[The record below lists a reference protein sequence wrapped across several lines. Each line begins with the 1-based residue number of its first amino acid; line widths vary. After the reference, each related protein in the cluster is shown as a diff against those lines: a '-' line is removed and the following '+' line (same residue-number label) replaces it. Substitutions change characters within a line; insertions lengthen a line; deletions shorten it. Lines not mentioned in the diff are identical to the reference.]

1 MLGTLNQSSWVN
13 SIAAG
18 VVEREVRRQID
29 FNRMRKFVRT
39 RLQALKAESPAVALL
54 AEFLK
59 MLAGSMLAF
68 FMMNWTLGR
77 FLHVRPLLLFPVL
90 GLIYSAQA
98 TYHKYRLSAN
108 PSYRIPKCKCAG
120 RRNDGTESVLRSS
133 HSAWLGVPNSLFAA
147 VIYAGLLTAVFFHQG
162 NAINALVTVLIV
174 ASAYLSYVMI
184 RKVSALCGTCINI
197 SALNVLILL
206 QLLR

>member
-1 MLGTLNQSSWVN
+1 MLGTVNQGSWVN
-13 SIAAG
+13 SIASG
-18 VVEREVRRQID
+18 VAEREVRRQLN
-29 FNRMRKFVRT
+29 FNHMRKFIHA
-39 RLQALKAESPAVALL
+39 RLLAVKSASKATALL

-68 FMMNWTLGR
+68 FTIGWALGR

-90 GLIYSAQA
+90 GFIYSAQA

-133 HSAWLGVPNSLFAA
+133 HSAWMGVPNSLFAA
-147 VIYAGLLTAVFFHQG
+147 VIYFGLLLATLFRQG
-162 NAINALVTVLIV
+162 NAINALVTVLLV
-174 ASAYLSYVMI
+174 ASIYLSYVMI
-184 RKVSALCGTCINI
+184 RKVSALCGTCINL
-197 SALNVLILL
+197 SALNILILL

>member
-1 MLGTLNQSSWVN
+1 MLGTLNQSSWAN
-13 SIAAG
+13 SISSRVA
-18 VVEREVRRQID
+18 EREVRRQID
-29 FNRMRKFVRT
+29 FNRVSKFVYS
-39 RLQALKAESPAVALL
+39 RLAALRSTSPVPALF

-68 FMMNWTLGR
+68 FAIGWALGR
-77 FLHVRPLLLFPVL
+77 FLHVRPLLLFPML

-147 VIYAGLLTAVFFHQG
+147 VIYLGLLLSVLFQQG
-162 NAINALVTVLIV
+162 NAIHALVTVLVV
-174 ASAYLSYVMI
+174 ASSYLSYVMI
-184 RKVSALCGTCINI
+184 RKVSALCGTCINL
-197 SALNVLILL
+197 SALNLLILL

>member
-1 MLGTLNQSSWVN
+1 MLETLNQTNWAN
-13 SIAAG
+13 SINSRVA
-18 VVEREVRRQID
+18 EREVRRQID
-29 FNRMRKFVRT
+29 FNRVRKFVYS
-39 RLQALKAESPAVALL
+39 RLADLRSTSPVPALL

-68 FMMNWTLGR
+68 FAIGWALGR

-90 GLIYSAQA
+90 GFMYSAQA
-98 TYHKYRLSAN
+98 TYHKCRLSAN

-147 VIYAGLLTAVFFHQG
+147 AIYLGLLLSVVFQQG
-162 NAINALVTVLIV
+162 NTIHALVTVLV
-174 ASAYLSYVMI
+174 LASTYLSYVMI
-184 RKVSALCGTCINI
+184 RKVSALCGTCINL

-206 QLLR
+206 QILR

>member
-1 MLGTLNQSSWVN
+1 MLETLNQTNWAN
-13 SIAAG
+13 SINSRVA
-18 VVEREVRRQID
+18 EREVRRQID
-29 FNRMRKFVRT
+29 FNRVRKFVYSRVA
-39 RLQALKAESPAVALL
+39 ALRSTSPVPTLL

-68 FMMNWTLGR
+68 FAIGWALGR

-147 VIYAGLLTAVFFHQG
+147 AIYLGLLLSVVFQQG
-162 NAINALVTVLIV
+162 NTIHALVTVLV
-174 ASAYLSYVMI
+174 LASTYLSYVMI
-184 RKVSALCGTCINI
+184 RKVSALCGTCINL

-206 QLLR
+206 QILR

>member
-1 MLGTLNQSSWVN
+1 MLGTLNQGSWAN
-13 SIAAG
+13 SIATG
-18 VVEREVRRQID
+18 VAEREVRRQLS
-29 FNRMRKFVRT
+29 FNRTRKFVQA
-39 RLQALKAESPAVALL
+39 RLLALRSASKDTALF

-68 FMMNWTLGR
+68 FTIGWALGR

-90 GLIYSAQA
+90 GFIYSAQA

-108 PSYRIPKCKCAG
+108 PNYRIPKCKCAG

-133 HSAWLGVPNSLFAA
+133 HSEWLGVPNSFFAA
-147 VIYAGLLTAVFFHQG
+147 VIYLGLLLAVFFQQG
-162 NAINALVTVLIV
+162 NAINALVTVLVV
-174 ASAYLSYVMI
+174 ASTYLSYVMI
-184 RKVSALCGTCINI
+184 RRVSALCGTCINL

>member
-1 MLGTLNQSSWVN
+1 MLGTVNQSSWMN
-13 SIAAG
+13 SIASG
-18 VVEREVRRQID
+18 VAEREVRRQLN
-29 FNRMRKFVRT
+29 FNRMRKFIQA
-39 RLQALKAESPAVALL
+39 RLLELKSALKAGALF

-68 FMMNWTLGR
+68 FAIGWALGR
-77 FLHVRPLLLFPVL
+77 FLHVRPLLLFPAL

-133 HSAWLGVPNSLFAA
+133 HSAWLGIPNSLFAA
-147 VIYAGLLTAVFFHQG
+147 VIYVGLLSAVIFQQG
-162 NAINALVTVLIV
+162 NAVHALVTVLVV
-174 ASAYLSYVMI
+174 ASVYLSYVMI
-184 RKVSALCGTCINI
+184 RNVSALCGTCINL
-197 SALNVLILL
+197 SALNLLILL